1 MAMQWSA
8 VLRCDGGSRGGGGG
22 SGNSKIRKHG
32 RAHSETGNM
41 DGKFRQKGQNKVRFF
56 QDSEA
61 GNTVMFLILVF
72 LTGFLLVNFQRVSLS
87 R

>member
-1 MAMQWSA
+1 
-8 VLRCDGGSRGGGGG
+8 VLFCDGGSRGGGGG

-32 RAHSETGNM
+32 RVHYSETGNM